1 MAVSWRCAAAE
12 QGVAGSSRLPLFAAG
27 RIGNNGPMQTTSRP
41 SPSAALRGAAA
52 VLACVLPVLL
62 LAACASKRPDGN
74 KLNAALY
81 DYASA
86 IRWGELDAALSH
98 VDPEYRT
105 KHPLDSIERARFAQ
119 LQVSG
124 YYVRQNREDASGRI
138 LQTVEIRLV
147 NRHTQTERTVVDHQ
161 VWRWDEE
168 ARRWW
173 LTCRR

>member
-1 MAVSWRCAAAE
+1 
-12 QGVAGSSRLPLFAAG
+12 
-27 RIGNNGPMQTTSRP
+27 MQPTSRP
-41 SPSAALRGAAA
+41 SQPAVAHRVVAAL
-52 VLACVLPVLL
+52 ACLLLIAL

-74 KLNAALY
+74 KLQAALY

-98 VDPEYRT
+98 VDPEYREA
-105 KHPLDSIERARFAQ
+105 HPLDSIERARFAQ

-124 YYVRQNREDASGRI
+124 YYVRQNSEDASGRV

-147 NRHTQTERTVVDHQ
+147 NRHTQTERTIVDQQ

-173 LTCRR
+173 LTTGVPDLAPAG